1 MMDARTQASFRGLR
15 TAPPPPAALSGG
27 TGEARPWR
35 PVAMIFRREVRR
47 VTGDFRYPA
56 IAVLLLAVM
65 ALAALSAGARYRGEL
80 FEQRAVEEGYA
91 RQLAT
96 LTVGQAADLLHP
108 AVKPP
113 WRLSLVADG
122 GQTATPNVYAQ
133 ALRALVPPEI
143 RRVHGSNYRLPGH
156 PPLDWT
162 FALCVLL
169 PLAAF
174 LLGYDA
180 VCGEREEG
188 TLQLLLSYPVA
199 RWKVLA
205 GKLLALWSC
214 LAAPFLAGALLSLL
228 LARTPSGI
236 PLQGADLARAG
247 LVALLGLWAIGL
259 FVLVTLLVST
269 LSREASSSLSVL
281 AWLWVLGVVVVPAVG
296 GLLAHRLLPIP
307 GEEETARRMAAI
319 DRRIAREY
327 AGREGHWRPPV
338 WAAADGFAWERVSAE
353 AENRR
358 SAGREEVR
366 RRVLQRK
373 IDQAR
378 LVKALA
384 WVSPASLAADL
395 AERLA
400 GSGPGRD
407 ESFIEQAWAFRS
419 GLAERLRALDAGDPE
434 SPHILFFS
442 GYVSERPLPPGA
454 VARFAFRE
462 IPVREGLLDA
472 IPLLTLFGAETLA
485 LAAASL
491 FSFSRYE
498 VSET

>member
-1 MMDARTQASFRGLR
+1 MGARASFREIPAA
-15 TAPPPPAALSGG
+15 APPPPAPLPGG
-27 TGEARPWR
+27 AGEARPWR
-35 PVAMIFRREVRR
+35 PVAVIFRREVRR

-65 ALAALSAGARYRGEL
+65 ALAALGARARYRGEL
-80 FEQRAVEEGYA
+80 FEQRTVEEGYA

-96 LTVGQAADLLHP
+96 LTVGQAVDLLHP

-113 WRLSLVADG
+113 WRLALVVDG

-133 ALRALVPPEI
+133 APRALVPPEI

-156 PPLDWT
+156 QPLDWT

-180 VCGEREEG
+180 ICGEREEG
-188 TLQLLLSYPVA
+188 TLRLLLSYPVA
-199 RWKVLA
+199 PWKVLA

-228 LARTPSGI
+228 LVRAPGGI
-236 PLQGADLARAG
+236 PLQGTDLARAG
-247 LVALLGLWAIGL
+247 LVALLGLWVIGL
-259 FVLVTLLVST
+259 STLITLLVSI
-269 LSREASSSLSVL
+269 LSREPSASLSVL
-281 AWLWVLGVVVVPAVG
+281 AWLWVLGVIVVPAVG
-296 GLLAHRLLPIP
+296 GLLAHRLRPIP
-307 GEEETARRMAAI
+307 GEEETARRMAAV

-338 WAAADGFAWERVSAE
+338 WAAADGFAWERISAE

-358 SAGREEVR
+358 SAGREAVR
-366 RRVLQRK
+366 RRVLRRK
-373 IDQAR
+373 IGQVR
-378 LVKALA
+378 LAKALA
-384 WVSPASLAADL
+384 WLSPSSLIADL

-419 GLAERLRALDAGDPE
+419 GLEERLRALDASDPE

-442 GYVSERPLPPGA
+442 GYVSERPVPPGA
-454 VARFAFRE
+454 LARFVFHE
-462 IPVREGLLDA
+462 PPVREGLQAAL
-472 IPLLTLFGAETLA
+472 PLLALLGAETLA

-491 FSFSRYE
+491 FFFSRYE
-498 VSET
+498 VGET